1 MRLDKAVTAAGISR
15 RDAKRLIAAG
25 RVTVEGAPARDPGL
39 QVSSASCVA
48 LDGETLNL
56 RLHTHVMLNKPAGY
70 VSATQDAH
78 GLPVVTELLPEA
90 LSRLPLGPVGR
101 LDRDVTGLMLLT
113 TDGQLAHRLISPRHG
128 HVKRYEAV
136 CEGIVDE
143 ACVLRFAEGMELGD
157 FTAKPAVLTI
167 TEKTDDATRCLVEI
181 SEGKFHQVK
190 RMFEKIGHPLKSL
203 KRVAIAG
210 VFLDEGLQEGQCRLL
225 TDDEAARL
233 YTAAGLEM
241 E

>member
-15 RDAKRLIAAG
+15 KDAKRLIAAG
-25 RVTVEGAPARDPGL
+25 RVTVDDRPARDPGL
-39 QVSSASCVA
+39 QLSSASRVA
-48 LDGETLNL
+48 LDGETLIL

-78 GLPVVTELLPEA
+78 GLPVITELLPEA
-90 LSRLPLGPVGR
+90 LSHLPLGPVGR

-136 CEGIVDE
+136 CEGRLDE
-143 ACVLRFAEGMELGD
+143 SCVLRFAEGMELGD

-167 TEKTDDATRCLVEI
+167 TEELDGATRCLVEI

-190 RMFEKIGHPLKSL
+190 RMFEKIGHPIIRL

-210 VFLDEGLQEGQCRLL
+210 VFLDEALEEGQCRLL
-225 TDDEAARL
+225 TNDEAARL
-233 YTAAGLEM
+233 YAAAGLEM

>member
-15 RDAKRLIAAG
+15 KDAKRLIAAG
-25 RVTVEGAPARDPGL
+25 RVTVDDRPARDPGL
-39 QVSSASCVA
+39 QLSSASRVA
-48 LDGETLNL
+48 LDGETLIL

-78 GLPVVTELLPEA
+78 GLPVITELLPEA

-136 CEGIVDE
+136 CEGKLDE
-143 ACVLRFAEGMELGD
+143 NCVLRFAEGMELGD

-167 TEKTDDATRCLVEI
+167 TEELDGATRCLVEI

-190 RMFEKIGHPLKSL
+190 RMFSAVGHEVIALHRSAFGPLE
-203 KRVAIAG
+203 
-210 VFLDEGLQEGQCRLL
+210 LDPGLQEGQWRELTPEEVRLL
-225 TDDEAARL
+225 RES
-233 YTAAGLEM
+233 AGLG
-241 E
+241 